1 MYPLA
6 ASLATLT
13 TCRFFLGSAKRETR
27 GQKSKRPRRQKTNPY
42 TNCELLMLQ
51 LQLQLATH
59 NVQRAATQLKR
70 FSDFKTGSNINH
82 TKGSESNP
90 MPKSAMVAC
99 LMTQVIATALRVTQL
114 GDCGQPEA

>member
-1 MYPLA
+1 
-6 ASLATLT
+6 
-13 TCRFFLGSAKRETR
+13 
-27 GQKSKRPRRQKTNPY
+27 
-42 TNCELLMLQ
+42 MLQ

-99 LMTQVIATALRVTQL
+99 LMTQVIATALRVASCQLQVTQL